1 MRVPHPPA
9 SAYRLLKPSR
19 GSSVM
24 PMFRKIRRARPQGES
39 EGEGVLEAAASAPPL
54 STAGRRGPN
63 LAAQLR
69 AIAEQAALPE
79 DAFEPALQAILETT
93 GASAGALCLFDVRYG
108 ILRLTTEV
116 GLSDEG
122 CRRLRSVR
130 RGDPASWDM
139 PLHGLLNRRAYL
151 IESASRNRYVPR
163 LLAAGAPVRTVACV
177 PLYAETTPLGSLV
190 LVTVAPRAFVERD
203 IQALWRPLAELVRM
217 IEAVRRQVG
226 VGGSEIGH
234 DLPPPPRR
242 FVPSPDIVTLTA
254 ERDRLLGEVTALR
267 ADQERF
273 AATLREQSQEVET
286 LRTAV
291 GEAGAERDRL
301 LGDVERARSDD
312 RVARLTA
319 ALEAAERERERLATA
334 LEAAASLHS
343 DQVKREAGLDEARR
357 EAQRLAETHAQEL
370 ERARQLATERTAVSE
385 RLAHERQE
393 EIERL
398 RKRAAELETQLL
410 AERDREHGFQ
420 AELARLTAAQQAAAT
435 REKQLHEELE
445 RLSAGRAAEDADVA
459 AARER
464 AHVAEEARAAAEA
477 LASAT
482 AAELATTRAT
492 LESLEAAAAQAQGE
506 IAALGDAQRAALAEQ
521 ERLVA
526 LVATHEA
533 AVRDASA
540 ERDRLAAE
548 LTSLREEYERSV
560 AGSRQREAEGAAVG
574 ARLEMLAA
582 ERDQLRALLATAEE
596 ERERVRAE
604 AGTQI
609 STLENRLR
617 TMEREHEVA
626 TTRLVAER
634 DRVSLEHDRLL
645 AEREALESKLAAA
658 EADAS
663 PLAIPAPDEIADD
676 DAIAPV
682 DDEAADDAGIAAA
695 IPMPEPGSLD
705 AEADADATESVIA
718 IAVTDTVAQT
728 PKVEPGKT
736 AVVVLDVQEG
746 WTASA
751 PADHQVIVLTPDGG
765 AGEHIA
771 AVEPE
776 RVIVNL
782 AAPGALQAM
791 MALRA
796 AGCSARFWGCIADAR
811 LGHGLALGPVEPA
824 VAPLDPDAVIETLGL
839 YAGQGGR
846 VVTTGADV
854 DALMSL
860 RQALSRR
867 RVSVSMAWDGKQAA
881 ELLTVVKP
889 LAVVVDLDLPRR
901 DGYSVIAALGGIDPI
916 PYAVV
921 VGGSDDAPAALSAQ
935 LADGTNAR
943 RLIPLGQI
951 VTDLLARTE
960 TTPVIERKQKVRFL
974 TGTGR

>member
-1 MRVPHPPA
+1 
-9 SAYRLLKPSR
+9 
-19 GSSVM
+19 M
-24 PMFRKIRRARPQGES
+24 PMFRKIRRARPQAGAAE
-39 EGEGVLEAAASAPPL
+39 EGAREVADAPVVPVG
-54 STAGRRGPN
+54 AVVRRGPN

-69 AIAEQAALPE
+69 AIAEQATLPE
-79 DAFEPALQAILETT
+79 DAFEPALQAILEAT

-151 IESASRNRYVPR
+151 IESAARNRYVPR
-163 LLAAGAPVRTVACV
+163 LLTAGAPVRTVACV

-226 VGGSEIGH
+226 AGGSEIGH

-242 FVPSPDIVTLTA
+242 FVPTPDVVTLTA

-273 AATLREQSQEVET
+273 AVMLREHAQEVES

-291 GEAGAERDRL
+291 AESGAERDRL
-301 LGDVERARSDD
+301 RGEVERARSDD

-319 ALEAAERERERLATA
+319 SLEAAERERERLAAA

-343 DQVKREAGLDEARR
+343 DQVKRESMLDEARR
-357 EAQRLAETHAQEL
+357 EAQRLAETHAHEL
-370 ERARQLATERTAVSE
+370 ERVRAAGDERAVASE
-385 RLAHERQE
+385 RVARERQE

-398 RKRAAELETQLL
+398 RKRSAELETQLQ

-445 RLSAGRAAEDADVA
+445 RVSAGRAAEDADVA
-459 AARER
+459 TARSLPRR
-464 AHVAEEARAAAEA
+464 ASHFSIRPSLTQSARRPRAGGGDRDGARDDARGARGARRASARAQAEIARLEDGQRAAA
-477 LASAT
+477 
-482 AAELATTRAT
+482 
-492 LESLEAAAAQAQGE
+492 
-506 IAALGDAQRAALAEQ
+506 AEQ
-521 ERLVA
+521 ERLA
-526 LVATHEA
+526 SLVATHVA
-533 AVRDASA
+533 AVREACA

-548 LTSLREEYERSV
+548 LAAVREDYERSV

-604 AGTQI
+604 AGTQLA
-609 STLENRLR
+609 TLESQLR
-617 TMEREHEVA
+617 GAQREHEA
-626 TTRLVAER
+626 ALSRLVAER
-634 DRVSLEHDRLL
+634 DRLALEHDRLL

-658 EADAS
+658 EADVS
-663 PLAIPAPDEIADD
+663 PLEIPAPEAEGDD
-676 DAIAPV
+676 DV
-682 DDEAADDAGIAAA
+682 AADADGEDDVAAA
-695 IPMPEPGSLD
+695 IPMPEPGALDD
-705 AEADADATESVIA
+705 AEPDDAVIA
-718 IAVTDTVAQT
+718 IAVTDAVAQT

-736 AVVVLDVQEG
+736 AVVVLDVQEA
-746 WTASA
+746 W
-751 PADHQVIVLTPDGG
+751 ADATLAEHQVIVLPPDGG

-796 AGCSARFWGCIADAR
+796 AGCSARFWGCIADPRA
-811 LGHGLALGPVEPA
+811 GHGLALGPVEPA

-881 ELLTVVKP
+881 ELLSVVKP

-901 DGYSVIAALGGIDPI
+901 DGYSVIAALGAIEPI

-921 VGGSDDAPAALSAQ
+921 VGGSDDAPAALRAQ
-935 LADGTNAR
+935 LTDGTNAR
-943 RLIPLGQI
+943 RLIPLAQI
-951 VTDLLARTE
+951 VSDLLARIE
-960 TTPVIERKQKVRFL
+960 TTPVVERKQKVRVIQ
-974 TGTGR
+974 GTGR

>member
-1 MRVPHPPA
+1 
-9 SAYRLLKPSR
+9 
-19 GSSVM
+19 M
-24 PMFRKIRRARPQGES
+24 PMFRKTRRSRAQGEAQ
-39 EGEGVLEAAASAPPL
+39 GEGLLEAVAAPVAAAVAPAAPG
-54 STAGRRGPN
+54 TRRGPN

-69 AIAEQAALPE
+69 AIAGQSTLPE
-79 DAFEPALQAILETT
+79 DAFEPALQAIVEAT

-108 ILRLTTEV
+108 ILRLTTEL

-163 LLAAGAPVRTVACV
+163 LLAAGLPVRTVACV

-226 VGGSEIGH
+226 AGGSEIGH
-234 DLPPPPRR
+234 ELPPPSRR

-254 ERDRLLGEVTALR
+254 ERDRLLHEVTALR

-273 AATLREQSQEVET
+273 AGTLREQAQEVEQ
-286 LRTAV
+286 LRVAV

-301 LGDVERARSDD
+301 RSEVERARSDD
-312 RVARLTA
+312 RVTRLTA
-319 ALEAAERERERLATA
+319 ALEAAERERERLAAA

-343 DQVKREAGLDEARR
+343 DQVKRETALDEARR
-357 EAQRLAETHAQEL
+357 EVQRLADGHAAEL
-370 ERARQLATERTAVSE
+370 ERLRAAGNEHVAANE
-385 RLAHERQE
+385 RLARERQD

-398 RKRAAELETQLL
+398 RKRTAELETQLL

-420 AELARLTAAQQAAAT
+420 AELARLTAAQQAAVT

-445 RLSAGRAAEDADVA
+445 RVSAGRAAEDADVA

-464 AHVAEEARAAAEA
+464 ARVAEEARAAADA

-482 AAELATTRAT
+482 AAELATTRAS
-492 LESLEAAAAQAQGE
+492 LESLETAAAQAQAE
-506 IAALGDAQRAALAEQ
+506 IARLGDAQRAAAAEQ

-533 AVRDASA
+533 AVRDAVA

-548 LTSLREEYERSV
+548 LAAVREEYERSL
-560 AGSRQREAEGAAVG
+560 AGSRQREADGAAVG
-574 ARLEMLAA
+574 ARVEMLAA

-604 AGTQI
+604 AGSQVA
-609 STLENRLR
+609 TLETRLR

-626 TTRLVAER
+626 AQRLVAER
-634 DRVSLEHDRLL
+634 DRLTIEYDRLL

-658 EADAS
+658 EAAEPS
-663 PLAIPAPDEIADD
+663 PLEIPAPEMVDETDELGDD
-676 DAIAPV
+676 DGA
-682 DDEAADDAGIAAA
+682 DAAAEDGIAAA
-695 IPMPEPGSLD
+695 IPMPDPSGLD
-705 AEADADATESVIA
+705 AEPEESVIA
-718 IAVTDTVAQT
+718 IAVNESVAQT

-736 AVVVLDVQEG
+736 PVVVLDVQQAWAGAALAE
-746 WTASA
+746 
-751 PADHQVIVLTPDGG
+751 HQVVVLTPDGG

-771 AVEPE
+771 ALEPE

-867 RVSVSMAWDGKQAA
+867 RVSVSMAWDGKQAS
-881 ELLTVVKP
+881 ELLSVVKP

-901 DGYSVIAALGGIDPI
+901 DGYAVIAGLGAVDPI

-935 LADGTNAR
+935 LADGTHAR
-943 RLIPLGQI
+943 RLVPLAQI
-951 VTDLLARTE
+951 VSDLLARTE
-960 TTPVIERKQKVRFL
+960 TTPVVERKQKVRVL